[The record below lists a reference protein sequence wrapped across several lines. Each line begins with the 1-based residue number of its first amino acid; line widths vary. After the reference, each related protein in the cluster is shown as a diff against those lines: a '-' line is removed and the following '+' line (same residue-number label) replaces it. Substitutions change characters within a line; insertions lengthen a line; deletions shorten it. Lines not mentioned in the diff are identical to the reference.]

1 MPCGRYNEEDYVRE
15 KVNRMENEEKRASSA
30 PYYDKRPKFGNKG
43 PSKLRQQ
50 FSQGMTYFLVIVAC
64 VLFYFALLRLDEISG
79 AVTRVIEVLKPVIYG
94 LAIAYLL
101 NPIVKNIDRRLIPV
115 LEKKLEKKK
124 ARKLSRGVGVVA
136 AILFLIALIVAL
148 CNMLIPELY
157 KSIRDLIYT
166 LPGQL
171 SDMVEQI
178 NHFQSKDTTT
188 SMLIQNILEQGTES
202 LQTWLKNDLLRQT
215 NTLMSNLTVGVISV
229 VRELANFLIGLIVS
243 IYVLFSKE
251 LFAAQCK
258 KIVYA
263 LMKTNHANMTLH
275 LAKKS
280 NEIFGGF
287 IIGKIID
294 SAIIGV
300 LCFIGLTL
308 FNIPYP
314 LLVSVII
321 GVTNVIPFF
330 GPYIG
335 AIPSALLI
343 ILEDPRKGL
352 YFIIFILVLQ
362 QLDGN
367 VIGPKI
373 LGDSTGLSAF
383 WVVVSIL
390 LGGGLFGFVGMIVG
404 VPTFAVFYYI
414 IMMIVNQ
421 MLEKKKLPL
430 TTVNYGVKSYVN
442 EEGQFVSDEVEPVGE
457 IKNPEEEDIQ
467 QFIREE
473 EQQAAQEAAEKED

>member
-1 MPCGRYNEEDYVRE
+1 ME
-15 KVNRMENEEKRASSA
+15 KDDKRASSA

-79 AVTRVIEVLKPVIYG
+79 AVSKVVTVLKPVIYG

-101 NPIVKNIDRRLIPV
+101 NPIVKNVDRLLIPV

-124 ARKLSRGVGVVA
+124 ARKLARGIGVIA

-171 SDMVEQI
+171 SDMVDRF

-188 SMLIQNILEQGTES
+188 RLLIQNILEQGTES
-202 LQTWLKNDLLRQT
+202 IQTWLRNDLLRQT
-215 NTLMSNLTVGVISV
+215 NTLMSNLTVGVISIV
-229 VRELANFLIGLIVS
+229 SELANFLIGLIVS
-243 IYVLFSKE
+243 VYVLFSKE

-258 KIVYA
+258 KIIYA
-263 LMKTNHANMTLH
+263 FMKTNHANMTLH

-308 FNIPYP
+308 LNIPYP
-314 LLVSVII
+314 LLVSVIV

-343 ILEDPRKGL
+343 LLEDPRKGI
-352 YFIIFILVLQ
+352 YFIIFILFLQ

-367 VIGPKI
+367 IIGPKI

-383 WVVVSIL
+383 WVVFSIL

-404 VPTFAVFYYI
+404 VPTFAVIYYI

-430 TTVNYGVKSYVN
+430 TTVNYGVMSYVN
-442 EEGQFVSDEVEPVGE
+442 EDGQFVSDTVEAAGD
-457 IKNPEEEDIQ
+457 IKNEEEESIQ
-467 QFIREE
+467 QFMREE
-473 EQQAAQEAAEKED
+473 ELRQNREEDDEK